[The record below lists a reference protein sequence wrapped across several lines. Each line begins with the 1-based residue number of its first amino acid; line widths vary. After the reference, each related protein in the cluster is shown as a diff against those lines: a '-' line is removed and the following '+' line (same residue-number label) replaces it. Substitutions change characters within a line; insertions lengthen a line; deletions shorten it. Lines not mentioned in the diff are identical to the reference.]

1 MLKTFTIVTAGAA
14 VLATGLWAQE
24 DTPDHRLR
32 SAADVFHEVMAAPD
46 KGIPRDL
53 LEKAQCVIIVPGLKK
68 AAFIVGG
75 DYGKGYAVCRH
86 DGGWTGPGGDHARRW
101 QLRRPNWRRVHRHHH
116 AGDGSHQGMEDL
128 ARDKFTIGADASA
141 AAGPVGR
148 TTNAATD
155 ASLHAE
161 ILSWSRAHGAF
172 AGVSLNGTVVK
183 KDGGE
188 DRKLYG
194 REESNRAILYGKV
207 PPPAVAG
214 VLTVGTGS
222 ISQSTQLKLRAR
234 FTPSGSA
241 ATPRGGSSAPA
252 PFRG

>member
-1 MLKTFTIVTAGAA
+1 MVHRWGSWRTQQPPKTLTFVAAGAA

-24 DTPDHRLR
+24 ETPDHRLR
-32 SAADVFHEVMAAPD
+32 AAADVFHEVTSAPD

-75 DYGKGYAVCRH
+75 DYGRGYALCRH
-86 DGGWTGPGGDHARRW
+86 AGGWSGPAAIKFGG
-101 QLRRPNWRRVHRHHH
+101 
-116 AGDGSHQGMEDL
+116 GSFGAQIGAESTDVVMLVMDRKGMENL
-128 ARDKFTIGADASA
+128 AKDKFTVGADASA

-148 TTNAATD
+148 TAAADTD

-172 AGVSLNGTVVK
+172 AGVSLDGTVVS

-194 REESNRAILYGKV
+194 TEVSNRAVLYGEV

-214 VLTVGTGS
+214 VLTGE
-222 ISQSTQLKLRAR
+222 LDRYPHKAR
-234 FTPSGSA
+234 S
-241 ATPRGGSSAPA
+241 
-252 PFRG
+252 

>member
-1 MLKTFTIVTAGAA
+1 MLRTFTFLAAGAA

-86 DGGWTGPGGDHARRW
+86 DGGWTGPAAITLGGGSFGSQIGAESTDIIM
-101 QLRRPNWRRVHRHHH
+101 LVMDPTMEWR
-116 AGDGSHQGMEDL
+116 DL

-172 AGVSLNGTVVK
+172 AGVSLDGTVVK

-188 DRKLYG
+188 NRKLYG
-194 REESNRAILYGKV
+194 MEVSNQAILHGQV

-214 VLTVGTGS
+214 VLTS
-222 ISQSTQLKLRAR
+222 ELDRFPKAR
-234 FTPSGSA
+234 S
-241 ATPRGGSSAPA
+241 
-252 PFRG
+252 